1 MTTEF
6 IILLVIVIAGFAGV
20 LWSLSRQAQKP
31 KEGELLMLQNQLN
44 ELSRT
49 MDSKLSESTRAM
61 QEQAG
66 QSSRIIKEITAEL
79 TKVGEGQ
86 KQVAT
91 FADQLQRLQD
101 ILKNPKHRGTF
112 GEYSLE
118 MLLQSAFSP
127 NQYQMQYG
135 FSDGTKV
142 DAAIFMGDQI
152 IPIDSKFS
160 LENYTRILDESDEN
174 RLKELETVF
183 RRDLKQR
190 IDETAKY
197 IRPDEGTAEFALMFI
212 PAEGLYYELLVN
224 EVGTH
229 INSRD
234 LLQYASK
241 DKKVHIVSPT
251 TFYAFLQSLW
261 QNVRDREIQES
272 TKEILKNVNRLH
284 THIQAYEEYMKKH
297 GTHLSTTVN
306 SYNAAYK
313 ELAKIEKDV
322 VRISGAE
329 RAIEP
334 VLLAR
339 PKDPTDID

>member
-1 MTTEF
+1 MDINTY
-6 IILLVIVIAGFAGV
+6 IIIASAAVIIF
-20 LWSLSRQAQKP
+20 LILRKKP
-31 KEGELLMLQNQLN
+31 TGESLMLQNQLN

-49 MDSKLSESTRAM
+49 MDNRLAESTKAL
-61 QEQAG
+61 QEQSG
-66 QSSRIIKEITAEL
+66 HSSKIIKEITVEL

-91 FADQLQRLQD
+91 FADQLQSLQD

-118 MLLQSAFSP
+118 LLLQSAFSP
-127 NQYQMQYG
+127 NQYKMQYG

-142 DAAIFMGDQI
+142 DAAIFMGDKI

-160 LENYTRILDESDEN
+160 LENYTRILDETNED
-174 RLKELETVF
+174 RLKELENVF
-183 RRDLKQR
+183 RRDLKNR

-197 IRPDEGTAEFALMFI
+197 IRPDEGTSEFALMFI

-284 THIQAYEEYMKKH
+284 THIQAYEDYMKKH
-297 GTHLSTTVN
+297 GNHLRTATS
-306 SYNAAYK
+306 SYNTAYK

-322 VRISGAE
+322 VRIAGGE
-329 RAIEP
+329 RKIVPELVDGP
-334 VLLAR
+334 SLPNDV
-339 PKDPTDID
+339 DID